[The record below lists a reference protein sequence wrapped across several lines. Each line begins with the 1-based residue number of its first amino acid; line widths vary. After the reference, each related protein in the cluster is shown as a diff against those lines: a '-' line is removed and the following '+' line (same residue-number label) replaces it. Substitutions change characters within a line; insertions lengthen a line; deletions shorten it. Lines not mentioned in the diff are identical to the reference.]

1 MKRKRTTRR
10 APAPARA
17 EPQQAKSGTARP
29 LKADRPARRAQR
41 DVASRSAPRSEETGV
56 EALCIDFH
64 TEMAERLLQLRAEM
78 TEEWERCRGELSS
91 PEEAVVGDDCS
102 SAAVSSAFT
111 ARTLEHLSARI
122 KEIDLALEKLSR
134 GDYGTCEDC
143 GRSISPARLSF
154 YPAAKRCV
162 ECQDKAERQQRQRI
176 A

>member
-1 MKRKRTTRR
+1 MKRKRSSHRKATR
-10 APAPARA
+10 ARA
-17 EPQQAKSGTARP
+17 KPQQAKRGTVRP
-29 LKADRPARRAQR
+29 LGADKPPRHSEQN
-41 DVASRSAPRSEETGV
+41 VASRSAPQSDDPGV

-78 TEEWERCRGELSS
+78 SEEWERCRGELSS

-102 SAAVSSAFT
+102 SASVSSAFT

-134 GDYGTCEDC
+134 GDYGTCDDC
-143 GRSISPARLSF
+143 GRSISPARLNF

-162 ECQDKAERQQRQRI
+162 ECQDKVERHQRQRI